1 MRPVSTGSSFP
12 LKTLLLLFLLNPS
25 WLYAEWEVIQRR
37 DSEAPKRAATASE
50 LTMRNGTS
58 EAEIQLVYFT
68 PADIKLEVVTN
79 ADGKIQGVQDA
90 VDSHGSFGGINGGYF
105 EPNLDPIGLLISN
118 NRVVQPVRKAK
129 LLSGIFFVR
138 NGRPE
143 LTRTSAFPGIK
154 GVQQAIQ
161 CGPFLVDGGRT
172 VDGLDDLRVAPRT
185 FIFTC
190 GPTVWG
196 FGICRSVTLKEMGD
210 MLARANVIPGN
221 RIVRA
226 LNFDG
231 GSSTALYLRLGD
243 RSIFSEGSSAV
254 SNYLIVQLRH

>member
-1 MRPVSTGSSFP
+1 MRQV
-12 LKTLLLLFLLNPS
+12 LKALLLLFLLSPNC
-25 WLYAEWEVIQRR
+25 LYAEWKVIQRSG
-37 DSEAPKRAATASE
+37 SETSTGKATASE
-50 LTMRNGTS
+50 LTVSNGTS
-58 EAEIQLVYFT
+58 AAEVQVVCFT
-68 PADIKLEVVTN
+68 PSDIQLEVVTN
-79 ADGKIQGVQDA
+79 LDGNIQGVRDA

-105 EPNLDPIGLLISN
+105 GANLDPIGLLVSN
-118 NRVVQPVRKAK
+118 NRVVHPTQKAK

-138 NGRPE
+138 NGQPE
-143 LTRTSAFPGIK
+143 LTRTSEFRGTK

-172 VDGLDDLRVAPRT
+172 VDGLNNLRVAPRT

-210 MLARANVIPGN
+210 ILAHANVMREH
-221 RIVRA
+221 RIIRA

-231 GSSTALYLRLGD
+231 GSSTALYLRLDGWA
-243 RSIFSEGSSAV
+243 IFSEGRSVV
-254 SNYLIVQLRH
+254 SNYLVVQAKH

>member
-1 MRPVSTGSSFP
+1 
-12 LKTLLLLFLLNPS
+12 LKTLLLLFLLSPS

-37 DSEAPKRAATASE
+37 DSEAPKGAATASE
-50 LTMRNGTS
+50 LAMKNRTS
-58 EAEIQLVYFT
+58 EAEVQLVYFK
-68 PADIKLEVVTN
+68 PANIKLEVVTN
-79 ADGKIQGVQDA
+79 PDGEIQGVRDA
-90 VDSHGSFGGINGGYF
+90 VDSHGSFAGINGGYF
-105 EPNLDPIGLLISN
+105 EPNLVPVGLLISN

-143 LTRTSAFPGIK
+143 LTRTPEFPGTK

-161 CGPFLVDGGRT
+161 CGPFLVDGGRA
-172 VDGLDDLRVAPRT
+172 VEGLDDLRVAPRT

-196 FGICRSVTLKEMGD
+196 FGICRSVTLKEMAG
-210 MLARANVIPGN
+210 MLARTNIIPGN

-231 GSSTALYLRLGD
+231 GSSTALYLRLPD
-243 RSIFSEGSSAV
+243 RSIFSEGRSPV
-254 SNYLIVQLRH
+254 SNYLVVQLKH

>member
-1 MRPVSTGSSFP
+1 M
-12 LKTLLLLFLLNPS
+12 TLS
-25 WLYAEWEVIQRR
+25 
-37 DSEAPKRAATASE
+37 
-50 LTMRNGTS
+50 NGAS
-58 EAEIQLVYFT
+58 EAEVQVVYFA
-68 PADIKLEVVTN
+68 PADIQLEVVTN
-79 ADGKIQGVQDA
+79 LDGKIQGVRDA
-90 VDSHGSFGGINGGYF
+90 VESRGSFGGINGGYF

-118 NRVVQPVRKAK
+118 NRVVYPTRKAK

-143 LTRTSAFPGIK
+143 LTRTSEFSGTI

-172 VDGLDDLRVAPRT
+172 VDGLNYLRVAPRT

-210 MLARANVIPGN
+210 ILARANVIPDH
-221 RIVRA
+221 RIIRA

-231 GSSTALYLRLGD
+231 GSSTALYLRLDG
-243 RSIFSEGSSAV
+243 RAIFSEGRSTV
-254 SNYLIVQLRH
+254 SNYLVVRLKH